1 MSFGHGTQLVLLT
14 IERNWV
20 ATHNVNPPCKISALD
35 MADSTVERDDAR
47 RARF

>member
-1 MSFGHGTQLVLLT
+1 MSFRLGTQLVLLT

-20 ATHNVNPPCKISALD
+20 TTHNINPPCKISGLD
-35 MADSTVERDDAR
+35 IADSVVERDDAR